1 MNPFPFVDP
10 IPLPAPVWLFKALH
24 LLTLSLHFVAM
35 QTFLGGLFLAVLFHA
50 TGASDPLRKGSGAA
64 LARRLPILITFVI
77 NLGVPPLLFTQV
89 LYGPFLYT
97 SSELIGLYWF
107 AVIFL
112 VMGTYWLL
120 YRFADASDQGRNA
133 WWMGA
138 LAWAMVL
145 FISKIYSTNMTLMLR
160 PEVWP
165 SMYSASAG
173 GALFPPHDPTFLP
186 RWAFMLTGA
195 FWVAGFWLIW
205 IAGRKTTEPAL
216 GRYLAVF
223 GGRLAAAMI
232 VVQACLFYALL
243 SVQPA
248 LVRDGIASSLW
259 LKGAAAAW
267 CAGAALVFV
276 FALWAAATKACSYAA
291 GYIALLL
298 AVITL
303 ASWVILR
310 DGIRDLT
317 LAAKGFDVWQQ
328 AVVTNWNVVGW
339 FVLTL
344 VLGLAALGWLLYVMM
359 QAKPVAEGGMS

>member
-35 QTFLGGLFLAVLFHA
+35 QTFLGRLFLAVLFHV
-50 TGASDPLRKGSGAA
+50 TGASNVLRKGAGAA

-120 YRFADASDQGRNA
+120 YRFADASDKGRCA

-138 LAWAMVL
+138 LAWVMVL

-165 SMYSASAG
+165 AMYAASPG
-173 GALFPPHDPTFLP
+173 GAHFPPHDPTFLP

-205 IAGRKTTEPAL
+205 IAGRKTTELSL
-216 GRYLAVF
+216 GRYLAGF
-223 GGRLAAAMI
+223 GGRLAAVMI
-232 VVQACLFYALL
+232 VAQVGLFYAVL
-243 SVQPA
+243 SAQPA
-248 LVRDGIASSLW
+248 VVRDGIAASLW
-259 LKGAAAAW
+259 LKGAAVAW
-267 CAGAALVFV
+267 CAGAVLVFV
-276 FALWAAATKACSYAA
+276 FSAWAAATKTCSYAA

-298 AVITL
+298 AVVTL
-303 ASWVILR
+303 AAWAILR

-317 LAAKGFDVWQQ
+317 LASKGFDVWQQ
-328 AVVTNWNVVGW
+328 TVVTNWNVVGW

-344 VLGLAALGWLLYVMM
+344 VLGLVALGWLLYVMM
-359 QAKPVAEGGMS
+359 RAKPVAEGGMS